1 MLSPFGELQLNEG
14 DERNSDKSSDSN
26 RGIPKSSKTSGE
38 KRARSAVGEE
48 EEEEEGF
55 VVVVGGNGASKEGK
69 KFSKI

>member
-1 MLSPFGELQLNEG
+1 M
-14 DERNSDKSSDSN
+14 
-26 RGIPKSSKTSGE
+26 PKSSKTSGE

>member
-26 RGIPKSSKTSGE
+26 RGMPKSSKTSGE
-38 KRARSAVGEE
+38 KRARSAVG
-48 EEEEEGF
+48 EEEEGF